1 MLKRVD
7 IENREIEILDERA
20 MKAVNTRGRAFPEE
34 KCEYRT
40 EFVRDR
46 DRIIHSKA
54 LRRLK
59 HKTQVFLSPE
69 GDHYRTRLTH
79 TLEVSQ
85 VARTIARILNYNEDL
100 TEAIA
105 LGHDLG
111 HTPFGHNGEIV
122 LNSIHPG
129 GFKHNV
135 QSLRVVE
142 MLETGKD
149 KRGMNL
155 TFEVKDGILNHTGNV
170 LPITLEGQ
178 IVKLSDRIAYVNHDM
193 DDAIRSGV
201 IAAEDFPK
209 EPLKILGDS
218 HSKRINNLIESLV
231 NNSEGKDYITLDE
244 AKGAA
249 LNEMRNFMFNKVYT
263 SERVKKAE
271 DLNKVE
277 VVITSLYNYY
287 IENPEKMPKIYH
299 EIVKTEGINVAVK
312 DYIAGMTDRYAL
324 SEYTELFVP
333 KAWK

>member
-7 IENREIEILDERA
+7 IENRELNTLDERA
-20 MKAVNTRGRAFPEE
+20 MKAVNTKGRALPEE

-111 HTPFGHNGEIV
+111 HTPFGHNGEMV

-142 MLETGKD
+142 LLETGQD
-149 KRGMNL
+149 RNGMNL
-155 TFEVKDGILNHTGNV
+155 TYEVKDGILNHTGDID
-170 LPITLEGQ
+170 PITLEGQ
-178 IVKLSDRIAYVNHDM
+178 IVKISDRIAYVNHDM

-201 IAAEDFPK
+201 ITMPDFPK
-209 EPLKILGDS
+209 WPIKILGET

-231 NNSEGKDYITLDE
+231 ISSERKDRITLDDE
-244 AKGAA
+244 HGVA
-249 LNEMRNFMFNKVYT
+249 LDEMRSFMFENVYN
-263 SERVKKAE
+263 SENVKKAE

-287 IENPEKMPKIYH
+287 VEHPDKMPKIYH
-299 EIVKTEGINVAVK
+299 EIVKNEGTNVAVK

-324 SEYTELFVP
+324 SAYSELFVP